1 MYTPPKMN
9 YIPIPNSSDAI
20 RGLQASGQSFN
31 AGFDALNSMIRQQE
45 GRYKAG
51 ITKETNQNDLA
62 IQANLEK
69 FKNLD
74 ALNQAQEAGQFGI
87 DARQGLY
94 GDKYSQA
101 KAKAAYGAQKDLL
114 SGRMVDDRITQSLD
128 SAWKNQGMNSDIQNA
143 SVNGLSLDLR
153 NQVNKGR
160 TSAWN
165 NRTQLTDKQTQRV
178 QDKTKLDEFERQ
190 GRNQELSSNVNRYQT
205 ALSNMPGLGAEEV
218 NWGVAKK
225 GDLNS
230 VINTIQNDP
239 DGSWMRS
246 FGRGASGKEL
256 TKFKQELVTTLGG
269 DENLASA
276 AMMQAYSDAREV
288 NRTAGILGGGTY
300 VDEAELRKNA
310 GKYVKQW
317 KDRDKLQGLLAD
329 AQNTRSS
336 EMLKF
341 NTRKMKE
348 QSGMRDTFT
357 FGKPKNVDALEQ
369 RAQAAM
375 PAQTNPQEAR
385 AALMD
390 RISVQNL
397 KPTNPQQQGSP
408 VQDRLASMQRVVD
421 RRSPVQGRLND
432 MKSTNPEQAYP
443 SPAATGRVP
452 SPSEL
457 RNLDTLRE
465 RGREA
470 QPQDELGSVTM
481 PVPANNTQSNITIKA
496 GTLADKNNN
505 PGNLRLA
512 GQAGATKGQGGFAK
526 FNSPKE
532 GYNALVKDL
541 KIKQSGK
548 SRTGLTK
555 DSTLE
560 ELINVYAPSSEN
572 DTNQYV
578 SDISK
583 WLKLPASTSIAD
595 MDMESL
601 AKAIARKESGTT
613 VK

>member
-45 GRYKAG
+45 GRHKAG

-62 IQANLEK
+62 IQANLER

-74 ALNQAQEAGQFGI
+74 ALKQAQEAGQFGI

-160 TSAWN
+160 TAAWN

-190 GRNQELSSNVNRYQT
+190 GRNQELTSNVNRYQT

-288 NRTAGILGGGTY
+288 NRTAGIFGGGTY

-317 KDRDKLQGLLAD
+317 KDKDKLQGLLAD

-357 FGKPKNVDALEQ
+357 FGKPKNVDTLEQ
-369 RAQAAM
+369 RAQAVM
-375 PAQTNPQEAR
+375 PAQTNPQEAK

-390 RISVQNL
+390 RMSVQNL
-397 KPTNPQQQGSP
+397 RPTNPQQQGSP

-432 MKSTNPEQAYP
+432 MKSTNPERAYS
-443 SPAATGRVP
+443 SPAVTGRVP